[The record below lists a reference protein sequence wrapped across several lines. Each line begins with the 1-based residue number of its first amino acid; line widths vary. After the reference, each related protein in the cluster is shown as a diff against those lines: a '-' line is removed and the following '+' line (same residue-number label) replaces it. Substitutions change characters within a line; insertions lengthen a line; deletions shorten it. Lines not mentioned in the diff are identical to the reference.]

1 MKYTRSPACKAK
13 LVDNGKGQ
21 ILTKENCKIQVPYRY
36 SERGLGEV
44 GVETRIY
51 GCFPVIFE
59 NGEYTLCN
67 VTAVMSINP
76 FKTSV
81 VEIDEVEYH
90 QFEFRAGDV
99 VIKNTEVVRDDL
111 LMYNIFDEFIF
122 KGKIPWYMGY
132 EDVGKLFD
140 TAKSHAGSDVAG
152 NYEVIELIAS
162 MVTRSKDDRSKYI
175 RSVAKSYADIVNSK
189 IDFVPLSSIFYS
201 VNSTV
206 NKIAG
211 SYFSDGVVSAL
222 VTPTTKVDKIESILR
237 A

>member
-1 MKYTRSPACKAK
+1 MKYTRNAACKVK

-21 ILTKENCKIQVPYRY
+21 IITKENCKIQVPFRY
-36 SERGLGEV
+36 STRGLGEV
-44 GVETRIY
+44 GLSTRTY

-59 NGEYTLCN
+59 NNQYTLCN
-67 VTAVMSINP
+67 VATVMELNP

-81 VEIDEVEYH
+81 ILIDEVEYH

-99 VIKNTEVVRDDL
+99 VIKNTEAIRDDL
-111 LMYNIFDEFIF
+111 LMYPIFDEFIF

-132 EDVGKLFD
+132 EDLGMIFD
-140 TAKSHAGSDVAG
+140 TADVNAGSKVG
-152 NYEVIELIAS
+152 SNYEVIELIAS
-162 MVTRSKDDRSKYI
+162 IVTRTAGDRTKYA
-175 RSVAKSYADIVNSK
+175 RTVAESYADTADNK
-189 IDFVPLSSIFYS
+189 IEYVALSSVFYS

-211 SYFSDGVVSAL
+211 SYFNDGVISAL
-222 VTPTTKVDKIESILR
+222 VTPTTKADKIETILR

>member
-1 MKYTRSPACKAK
+1 
-13 LVDNGKGQ
+13 
-21 ILTKENCKIQVPYRY
+21 
-36 SERGLGEV
+36 
-44 GVETRIY
+44 
-51 GCFPVIFE
+51 
-59 NGEYTLCN
+59 
-67 VTAVMSINP
+67 
-76 FKTSV
+76 
-81 VEIDEVEYH
+81 
-90 QFEFRAGDV
+90 
-99 VIKNTEVVRDDL
+99 
-111 LMYNIFDEFIF
+111 MYNIFDEFIF

-140 TAKSHAGSDVAG
+140 TADSHAGSAVAS

-162 MVTRSKDDRSKYI
+162 MVTRSKDDRTKYI
-175 RSVAKSYADIVNSK
+175 RSVAKTDEDFNDSK
-189 IDFVPLSSIFYS
+189 ISYVPLSSIFYS

>member
-1 MKYTRSPACKAK
+1 
-13 LVDNGKGQ
+13 
-21 ILTKENCKIQVPYRY
+21 
-36 SERGLGEV
+36 
-44 GVETRIY
+44 
-51 GCFPVIFE
+51 
-59 NGEYTLCN
+59 
-67 VTAVMSINP
+67 
-76 FKTSV
+76 V

-122 KGKIPWYMGY
+122 KGKIPWYMDY

-140 TAKSHAGSDVAG
+140 TAKSHGGSDVAG

-175 RSVAKSYADIVNSK
+175 RSVAKSYADTVSSK

>member
-67 VTAVMSINP
+67 VTAVMFINP

-140 TAKSHAGSDVAG
+140 TAKSHGGSDVAG

-162 MVTRSKDDRSKYI
+162 MVTRSKNDRSKYI
-175 RSVAKSYADIVNSK
+175 RSVTKSYADTVSSN

>member
-1 MKYTRSPACKAK
+1 MKYTRSSACKVN

-21 ILTKENCKIQVPYRY
+21 ILTKQNCKIQVPFRY
-36 SERGLGEV
+36 STRGLGEV
-44 GVETRIY
+44 SVDTRIY

-59 NGEYTLCN
+59 NGQYTLCN
-67 VTAVMSINP
+67 VTSVIEINP

-81 VEIDEVEYH
+81 VLIDEVEYH

-132 EDVGKLFD
+132 DDLGKLFD
-140 TAKSHAGSDVAG
+140 TAASHAGSNVGD

-162 MVTRSKDDRSKYI
+162 MVTRSKEDRSKYI
-175 RSVAKSYADIVNSK
+175 RSVAETYADVSDGK
-189 IDFVPLSSIFYS
+189 IDYVPLSSVFYS

-211 SYFSDGVVSAL
+211 SYFTDGVVSAL
-222 VTPTTKVDKIESILR
+222 VVPTAKVDKIESILR